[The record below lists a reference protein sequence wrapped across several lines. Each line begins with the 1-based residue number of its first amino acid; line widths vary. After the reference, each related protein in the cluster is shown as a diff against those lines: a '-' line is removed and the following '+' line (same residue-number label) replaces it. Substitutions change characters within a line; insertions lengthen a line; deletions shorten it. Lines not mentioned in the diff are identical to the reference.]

1 MTTITESVKQ
11 FNTGRNPELLKIK
24 YKNMRSSAFVFYR
37 GSCHLFYEAIPEKS
51 FFYQAPKTWLC
62 GDLHLENLGCYKA
75 DNRAIYFDINDFDE
89 AALASCLFDVAR
101 LLTSIMLA
109 ASDTLKIDE
118 KTAEQLCKRLL
129 KVYAQTLEQGTAR
142 FMEEQI
148 ANGVLKTFL
157 KDIQGRKRK
166 DFINKRTEK
175 INNKRKLLVKYKE
188 ISEISKD
195 KKQQIIDTV
204 DAWAENQP
212 NPEFYKVLDV
222 ARRVAGTGSLGL
234 ERYQLLVKGYGKEER
249 YLLDMK
255 VANKSCLNSI
265 LKLKQPV
272 YNHEAERIMQI
283 QQRMQIFPQALLN
296 SIEFNG
302 QWFLLKE
309 LQPSQDKIDL
319 TECKGDVDKI
329 NLVIDTF
336 AAIVAWDQLRS
347 SGRQGSAT
355 ADKLISFA
363 GLFPEWS
370 EQVMSYSMDYA
381 QQVQKD
387 YAEYCTAYDAGFF
400 ND

>member
-1 MTTITESVKQ
+1 
-11 FNTGRNPELLKIK
+11 
-24 YKNMRSSAFVFYR
+24 
-37 GSCHLFYEAIPEKS
+37 
-51 FFYQAPKTWLC
+51 
-62 GDLHLENLGCYKA
+62 
-75 DNRAIYFDINDFDE
+75 
-89 AALASCLFDVAR
+89 
-101 LLTSIMLA
+101 
-109 ASDTLKIDE
+109 
-118 KTAEQLCKRLL
+118 
-129 KVYAQTLEQGTAR
+129 
-142 FMEEQI
+142 
-148 ANGVLKTFL
+148 
-157 KDIQGRKRK
+157 
-166 DFINKRTEK
+166 
-175 INNKRKLLVKYKE
+175 VKYKE

>member
-1 MTTITESVKQ
+1 MSTIAEKVKQ
-11 FNTGRNPELLKIK
+11 FNTGRNPEILKIK
-24 YKNMRSSAFVFYR
+24 YKAMRSSAFVFYR
-37 GSCHLFYEAIPEKS
+37 GSCHLFYEAMPPKS
-51 FFYQAPKTWLC
+51 FFNQAPKSWLC

-75 DNRAIYFDINDFDE
+75 DNRVIYFDINDFDE
-89 AALASCLFDVAR
+89 SALAPCLFDVAR

-109 ASDTLKIDE
+109 ASDTFEIE
-118 KTAEQLCKRLL
+118 AETAEQLCKRFL

-142 FMEEQI
+142 FMEKQI
-148 ANGVLKTFL
+148 AHGVLKTFL
-157 KDIQGRKRK
+157 NDIQSRKRK
-166 DFINKRTEK
+166 DFIKKRTEK

-188 ISEISKD
+188 ISEISEA
-195 KKQQIIDTV
+195 KKQQIIDII
-204 DAWAENQP
+204 DAWAGNQP

-222 ARRVAGTGSLGL
+222 AHRIAGTGSLGL
-234 ERYQLLVKGYGKEER
+234 ERYQLLIKGHGKGEH

-255 VANKSCLNSI
+255 IANPSCVNSI

-272 YNHEAERIMQI
+272 YNNEAERII
-283 QQRMQIFPQALLN
+283 QVQERMQIFPQALLN
-296 SIEFNG
+296 AIQFNG

-319 TECKGDVDKI
+319 TVCKGDVEKI

-363 GLFPEWS
+363 GSFPEWS
-370 EQVMSYSMDYA
+370 EEVMRYSVDYT

-387 YAEYCTAYDAGFF
+387 YQAYCAAYDMGYF

>member
-11 FNTGRNPELLKIK
+11 FNTGRNSELLKIK

-51 FFYQAPKTWLC
+51 FFSQTPKSWLC

-109 ASDTLKIDE
+109 ASDTLKIDQE
-118 KTAEQLCKRLL
+118 TAEQLCKRFL

-142 FMEEQI
+142 FVEKQI
-148 ANGVLKTFL
+148 AHGVLKTFL
-157 KDIQGRKRK
+157 KDIQTRKRK
-166 DFINKRTEK
+166 DFIKKRTEK

-188 ISEISKD
+188 ISEISKEQ
-195 KKQQIIDTV
+195 KQQIIDTI

-212 NPEFYKVLDV
+212 DPEFYKVLDV

-234 ERYQLLVKGYGKEER
+234 ERYQLLVKGHGKGEH

-255 VANKSCLNSI
+255 IANKSCLNSI

-272 YNHEAERIMQI
+272 YNNEAERIIQI

-296 SIEFNG
+296 SIQFNG

-319 TECKGDVDKI
+319 TECKGDIDKI

-387 YAEYCTAYDAGFF
+387 YQEYCAAYDAGFF